1 MLRLKNLSLWAVLFG
16 LTLFFS
22 CNDDSSTP
30 SESGTS
36 NISIRLVD
44 EPGDF
49 EHVYVNVV
57 DVMVKVN
64 DTGTGDEGWVSL
76 DPINTGIYDLLEL
89 TGGVNVLLVD
99 DFQIPSG
106 MLNQIRLVLG
116 EEGNTVVIDGETFPL
131 NTPSAQ
137 QSGLKIQ
144 VNQVLEP
151 GFTYDYI
158 LDFDVDQSI
167 VIAGNSGNINLKP
180 VIHASA
186 EVSSGII
193 QGAVN
198 PFNFQVNASVEVDGE
213 TISTYIDDSGNFM
226 LYGVPGGIYTL
237 TLTPDPASGYI
248 PTLVEGVEVING
260 QITDLGTIDLQLA
273 PVVGSI
279 TGTVLNAGITATA
292 SVMVDGELV
301 EAMTN
306 ELGVFLLSDIPVG
319 IYTVTVTPEEGSGLT
334 PTEFTNVEVT
344 EDTITDLGEITLS

>member
-1 MLRLKNLSLWAVLFG
+1 MQRLKNLSLWAVLFG

-22 CNDDSSTP
+22 CNDDSSSV

-44 EPGDF
+44 GPGDF
-49 EHVYVNVV
+49 DHVYVEVI
-57 DVMVKVN
+57 DVRVKVN
-64 DTGTGDEGWVSL
+64 DASEGEEGWVSL
-76 DPINTGIYDLLEL
+76 DPINTGVYDLLDL

-116 EEGNTVVIDGETFPL
+116 DDNSVVIDGETFPL

-137 QSGLKIQ
+137 QSGLKIK

-180 VIHASA
+180 VINASA

-198 PFNFQVNASVEVDGE
+198 PFDFQVTASVLVDGE
-213 TISTYIDDSGNFM
+213 VVSTYADESGNFM
-226 LYGVPGGIYTL
+226 LYGVPAGTYTL
-237 TLTPDPASGYI
+237 TLTPDPDSGYLETI
-248 PTLVEGVEVING
+248 VENVEVVNG
-260 QITDLGTIDLQLA
+260 QITNIGTIDLQLA

-301 EAMTN
+301 EAITN

-334 PTEFTNVEVT
+334 PVEFLDVEVT
-344 EDTITDLGEITLS
+344 EDTTTDLGEITLS

>member
-1 MLRLKNLSLWAVLFG
+1 MQRLTNLSLWAVLFG

-22 CNDDSSTP
+22 CNNDSSSP

-44 EPGDF
+44 GPGDF
-49 EHVYVNVV
+49 DHVYVEVI
-57 DVMVKVN
+57 DVRVKVN
-64 DTGTGDEGWVSL
+64 DPNEGEEGWVSL
-76 DPINTGIYDLLEL
+76 DPINTGVYDLLDL

-116 EEGNTVVIDGETFPL
+116 EDNTVVIDGETFPL

-137 QSGLKIQ
+137 QSGLKIK

-180 VIHASA
+180 VINASA

-193 QGAVN
+193 QGAIN
-198 PFNFQVNASVEVDGE
+198 PFDFQVNASVMVDGE
-213 TISTYIDDSGNFM
+213 VISTYVDENGNFM
-226 LYGVPGGIYTL
+226 LYGVPAGNYTL
-237 TLTPDPASGYI
+237 TLTPDPDSGYMETI
-248 PTLVEGVEVING
+248 VENIEVVNG
-260 QITDLGTIDLQLA
+260 QITNIGIIDLQLA

-279 TGTVLNAGITATA
+279 TGTLLNAGITATA

-301 EAMTN
+301 EATTN
-306 ELGVFLLSDIPVG
+306 ESGVFFLSDIPVG
-319 IYTVTVTPEEGSGLT
+319 IYTVTITPEEGSGLSSA
-334 PTEFTNVEVT
+334 EFTNVEVT
-344 EDTITDLGEITLS
+344 ENTIIDLGEITLS